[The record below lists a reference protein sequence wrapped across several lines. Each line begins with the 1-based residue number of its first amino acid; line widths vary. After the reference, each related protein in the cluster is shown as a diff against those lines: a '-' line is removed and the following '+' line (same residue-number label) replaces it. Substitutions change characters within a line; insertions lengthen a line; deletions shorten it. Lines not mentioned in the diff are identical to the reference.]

1 MNEENVLKSAEHYR
15 LKGCRHISVVRFD
28 GALFFANAS
37 YLEDQIRQRRI
48 KKKGLKHIIIVSN
61 GINDIDASGQEA
73 LSFIVDRVR
82 SAGIDISLSGVHG
95 SVMQVLKR
103 THLLAK
109 IGEDHIYPT
118 MKRAINA
125 VHKKTHRGG
134 REKSCPLTNVI
145 LVSRGTAEK
154 EE

>member
-1 MNEENVLKSAEHYR
+1 M
-15 LKGCRHISVVRFD
+15 
-28 GALFFANAS
+28 
-37 YLEDQIRQRRI
+37 
-48 KKKGLKHIIIVSN
+48 
-61 GINDIDASGQEA
+61 
-73 LSFIVDRVR
+73 
-82 SAGIDISLSGVHG
+82 DISLSGVHG

-118 MKRAINA
+118 MKRAIKA

-145 LVSRGTAEK
+145 LASRGTAEK